1 VGGGGPQRR
10 VVLDEVVCVA
20 LVEVPVGRGRRV
32 ASAVCVAVQVV
43 VGEEGPLP
51 KVVLDEVVCVVL
63 VEVAVGRGCKV
74 ASVVC
79 VAVLAVGV
87 VVEVAAP
94 KVAAEVEVRAVES
107 ACPSLVSW
115 QPRC

>member
-1 VGGGGPQRR
+1 
-10 VVLDEVVCVA
+10 VA

-43 VGEEGPLP
+43 VEGEEGPLP

-63 VEVAVGRGCKV
+63 AEVVVGRGRKV

-79 VAVLAVGV
+79 VAVLAVVVGV
-87 VVEVAAP
+87 VGGGAVVEVVQSCAA
-94 KVAAEVEVRAVES
+94 RAS
-107 ACPSLVSW
+107 ARAS
-115 QPRC
+115 PR